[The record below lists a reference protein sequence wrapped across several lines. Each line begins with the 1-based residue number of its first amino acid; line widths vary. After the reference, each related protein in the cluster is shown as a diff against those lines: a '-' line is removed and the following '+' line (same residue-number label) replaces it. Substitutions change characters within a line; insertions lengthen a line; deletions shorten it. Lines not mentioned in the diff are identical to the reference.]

1 MLLPP
6 PTSLA
11 IMKYDDDTGYYL
23 LYYDSRGERQND
35 TYHDSLELALNQ
47 AFLEFK
53 ARPEDWEV
61 LE

>member
-1 MLLPP
+1 
-6 PTSLA
+6 
-11 IMKYDDDTGYYL
+11 MKYDDDTGYYL